1 MLPRYMLLRVCI
13 SLRLLDL
20 NLAWLT
26 NKIISFEIAVLYNKI
41 ISILQYDITKSF
53 NKRINDCN
61 CVRPRDTL
69 IFFQNEIVNN
79 AN

>member
-1 MLPRYMLLRVCI
+1 MLPRYMLLRVCV